1 MSGHPMEKN
10 REKLN
15 FEEAMSRL
23 EEIVKSLEKGDLSL
37 DKAMA
42 SFEEGVTLSKIC
54 MDQLEKADRKVE
66 ILLQGKDGQKKT
78 VPFEIP
84 EGA

>member
-1 MSGHPMEKN
+1 MSNLK
-10 REKLN
+10 

-23 EEIVKSLEKGDLSL
+23 EEIVKSLEKGDLPL

-54 MDQLEKADRKVE
+54 MKHLEEADRKVE
-66 ILLQGKDGQKKT
+66 ILIQNKDGEKQT
-78 VPFEIP
+78 APFQIADAQE
-84 EGA
+84 

>member
-1 MSGHPMEKN
+1 MRNLK
-10 REKLN
+10 

-23 EEIVKSLEKGDLSL
+23 EEIVKSLEKGDLPL

-54 MDQLEKADRKVE
+54 MKHLEEADRKVE
-66 ILLQGKDGQKKT
+66 ILIQNQNGETKT
-78 VPFEIP
+78 VPFQIADTQE
-84 EGA
+84 